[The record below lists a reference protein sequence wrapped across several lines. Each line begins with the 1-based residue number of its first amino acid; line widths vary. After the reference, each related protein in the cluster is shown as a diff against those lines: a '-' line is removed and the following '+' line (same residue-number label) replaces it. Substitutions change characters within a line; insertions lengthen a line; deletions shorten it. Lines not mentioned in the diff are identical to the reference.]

1 MFRPTTWNTIAPLI
15 AGVILIMVGLSAFYG
30 FQYLQ
35 YLGTT
40 LIVIIGILI
49 MLWQYRSRRKDEYTL
64 KKFGE

>member
-49 MLWQYRSRRKDEYTL
+49 MPGQYWSRRKDEYTS
-64 KKFGE
+64 KKFW